1 MQFKRKWVSVWGNA
15 VSVAENRPERYA
27 RDITIRYPI
36 NIPFAGEALRLTF
49 DNYCGTEAIT
59 LSKITVFY
67 GGEFYPVLVNGE
79 RSATIPAREK
89 VVTDPLELKLNEG
102 ELIQVSFYLADFT
115 LMRSVVFSCGPLSEG
130 LYANGDQTEN
140 AAIDIVTS
148 RRALAIEIGTQNSG
162 LATALALA
170 HFTPAAA
177 IAGALF
183 SVWQNISG
191 ALLSNFWA
199 TRPVTSDSG
208 EKDS

>member
-1 MQFKRKWVSVWGNA
+1 MKQKHWILIFAA
-15 VSVAENRPERYA
+15 VIAHNGLGLAVGW
-27 RDITIRYPI
+27 
-36 NIPFAGEALRLTF
+36 FAACRLR
-49 DNYCGTEAIT
+49 
-59 LSKITVFY
+59 
-67 GGEFYPVLVNGE
+67 
-79 RSATIPAREK
+79 
-89 VVTDPLELKLNEG
+89 
-102 ELIQVSFYLADFT
+102 
-115 LMRSVVFSCGPLSEG
+115 FSPPR
-130 LYANGDQTEN
+130 
-140 AAIDIVTS
+140 